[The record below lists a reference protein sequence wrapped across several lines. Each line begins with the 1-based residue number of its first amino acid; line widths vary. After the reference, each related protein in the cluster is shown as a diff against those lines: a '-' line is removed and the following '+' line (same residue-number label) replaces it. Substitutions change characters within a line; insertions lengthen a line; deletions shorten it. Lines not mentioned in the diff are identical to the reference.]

1 MLNVPLSYVS
11 YLWMAQLNNL
21 PMWKWKLRLFK
32 EFEFF
37 CLAPRGLSWR
47 EIPVPSRKSYVKK
60 VFKKKKFRLLSAG
73 FSEFVTQTED
83 FFLALGRKHYF
94 FRGWKKK
101 IPASLKKFSPVWKN
115 SRLSE
120 KKSRVEKILAN
131 LKQIEKI
138 HKILW
143 VEKIQASQKIVKI
156 NKTPPWF
163 LHPPK

>member
-1 MLNVPLSYVS
+1 MDFQSS
-11 YLWMAQLNNL
+11 
-21 PMWKWKLRLFK
+21 LRK
-32 EFEFF
+32 
-37 CLAPRGLSWR
+37 P
-47 EIPVPSRKSYVKK
+47 K
-60 VFKKKKFRLLSAG
+60 
-73 FSEFVTQTED
+73 T